1 MRRILTLFL
10 LFLSGLVMADELPI
24 EDRDGNEI
32 TIQKQPA
39 DGDLLV
45 IWFVDHAEPREPFD
59 NLLSQLS
66 RDGIEIWRVD
76 LLAAYF
82 LPRSS
87 ETVRTLPGD
96 GVAAVISAAHRLSDK
111 RILLASYDRMPLPM
125 LRGVRL
131 WQQQAES
138 SRLLGALLYYPNLFG
153 PAPLAGQD
161 PLVDPILQATNIPLV
176 IYQPELGSQRWRL
189 QQVMQPLWQGG
200 APAYVYLV
208 PGVRDWFF
216 MGEGDHGPGEKS
228 ATDAVPQQMAAFA
241 SLLAT
246 HTVPKEAMPLPD
258 QDMTKGEIRTLV
270 SLSQPQPI
278 SPFTLQTIEGS
289 PYDSASLSGKVVLL
303 NFWATWCPPCVE
315 ELPSLNRLQQRY
327 SGSDLRV
334 VSIDFRE
341 TPEEMKAFLQR
352 TPVEFPVLM
361 DQDGKVSLAW
371 RVFSFPSSFIIDRT
385 GHIRYSANRAID
397 WNSPEVW
404 DAIDPLLES
413 R

>member
-10 LFLSGLVMADELPI
+10 LFLSGLVMADELHI

-208 PGVRDWFF
+208 SGVRDWFF
-216 MGEGDHGPGEKS
+216 MGEGDHGPKEKS
-228 ATDAVPQQMAAFA
+228 ATDAVPRQLRQFA
-241 SLLAT
+241 RLLADYT
-246 HTVPKEAMPLPD
+246 AQTQALPLPGSD
-258 QDMTKGEIRTLV
+258 LARGEIRTLV
-270 SLSQPQPI
+270 ALSQPQPM

-289 PYDSASLSGKVVLL
+289 PYD
-303 NFWATWCPPCVE
+303 
-315 ELPSLNRLQQRY
+315 
-327 SGSDLRV
+327 
-334 VSIDFRE
+334 
-341 TPEEMKAFLQR
+341 
-352 TPVEFPVLM
+352 
-361 DQDGKVSLAW
+361 
-371 RVFSFPSSFIIDRT
+371 
-385 GHIRYSANRAID
+385 
-397 WNSPEVW
+397 
-404 DAIDPLLES
+404 
-413 R
+413 

>member
-1 MRRILTLFL
+1 MRRFLTLFL
-10 LFLSGLVMADELPI
+10 LLLNGLLMAAELPI

-32 TIQKQPA
+32 TIQTQPA

-45 IWFVDHAEPREPFD
+45 IWFVDHAEPRKPFD
-59 NLLSQLS
+59 DLLHQLT
-66 RDGIEIWRVD
+66 RDGIEVWRVD

-82 LPRSS
+82 LPRGS
-87 ETVRTLPGD
+87 ESVRTLSGE
-96 GVAAVISAAHRLSDK
+96 GVSAVISAAHQLSDK
-111 RILLASYDRMPLPM
+111 RILLAGYDRMPLPM

-131 WQQQAES
+131 WQQQEES

-161 PLVDPILQATNIPLV
+161 PQIDPILQATNIPLV

-189 QQVMQPLWQGG
+189 EQVLQPLWHGG

-216 MGEGDHGPGEKS
+216 MGEGDHGPGEKT
-228 ATDAVPQQMAAFA
+228 ATDAVPRQMAAFA
-241 SLLAT
+241 RLLAT
-246 HTVPKEAMPLPD
+246 HTAPTEALPLPG
-258 QDMTKGEIRTLV
+258 QDLARGEIRTLAA
-270 SLSQPQPI
+270 LTQPQPMA
-278 SPFTLQTIEGS
+278 PFTLSTIEGS
-289 PYDSASLSGKVVLL
+289 QYDSASLSGKVVLL

-315 ELPSLNRLQQRY
+315 ELPSLNRLQQHY
-327 SGSDLRV
+327 GGSDLRV

-341 TPEEMKAFLQR
+341 TPEEMKTFLQR

-361 DQDGKVSLAW
+361 DQDGKVSLSW

-404 DAIDPLLES
+404 EAIDPLLEM